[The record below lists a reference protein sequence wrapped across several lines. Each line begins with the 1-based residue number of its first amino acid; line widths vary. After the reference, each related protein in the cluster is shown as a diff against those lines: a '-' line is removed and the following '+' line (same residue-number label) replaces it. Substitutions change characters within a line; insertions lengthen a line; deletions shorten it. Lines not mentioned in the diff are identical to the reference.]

1 MKDSLTVILSTLNEQ
16 ENIILLIKKINKIV
30 NPKQI
35 IVVDGGSSD
44 KTCDLVEHDQ
54 FRYENILLIKNK
66 SGLGL
71 IDSINKG
78 VSIAKT
84 PIVVWMDTDLSHPP
98 ETIKLM
104 YKKITDYDAVIGSW
118 LIKGGKDSRKNKLE
132 VFRSKIIN
140 NICKLIFGK
149 GITTY
154 TSGFIMI
161 KRTVLKKYKFEG
173 DYGEYFIEFIYN
185 AHNRGYKII
194 EIPYYCF
201 PRRKGS
207 SKTGSN
213 WIDYLKR
220 GWKYIR
226 LILKLRSR
234 NI

>member
-1 MKDSLTVILSTLNEQ
+1 MKNSITVILSTLNEQ

-35 IVVDGGSSD
+35 IVVDGGSCD

-54 FRYENILLIKNK
+54 LRHKNILLIKNK

-71 IDSINKG
+71 TDSINKG

-98 ETIKLM
+98 ETIKSM
-104 YKKITDYDAVIGSW
+104 YKKIVDHDAVIGSW

-140 NICKLIFGK
+140 NICQLIFGK
-149 GITTY
+149 RITTY

-173 DYGEYFIEFIYN
+173 DYGEYFIHLCTYLIRN
-185 AHNRGYKII
+185 NIKII
-194 EIPYYCF
+194 EVPFNCKSRIYG
-201 PRRKGS
+201 K
-207 SKTGSN
+207 SKTSPN
-213 WIDYLKR
+213 LLILLKR
-220 GWKYIR
+220 ALKYIVM
-226 LILKLRSR
+226 IKKLA
-234 NI
+234 